1 MADNLTLK
9 ALSRLL
15 LYPEAAL
22 QDAAPHLAEAL
33 TEDGRL
39 DAATRLGL
47 IPLLRSLAGEDL
59 YDLQEAYVSL
69 FDRTRRLSLHLFEH
83 VHGESRDR
91 GQAMVDLAA
100 LYAQGGLAIDANELP
115 DFLPL
120 FLEFLATHPEA
131 EAQGLL
137 ADVDHILATL
147 EERLG
152 ERGSLYAAV
161 LTAVRHLAG
170 AEAVTAPN
178 PTSEGEADDRAAL
191 DLDALDLT
199 ALDKEW
205 EETAVTFGPGD
216 AASCGVDRFRTQLR
230 AAQRD
235 ARHPARQP
243 AA

>member
-1 MADNLTLK
+1 MDDNLTLK

-22 QDAAPHLAEAL
+22 QDAAPHIADAL
-33 TEDGRL
+33 IEDGRL
-39 DAATRLGL
+39 DAATRLAL
-47 IPLLRSLAGEDL
+47 MPLLRSLAGEDL

-91 GQAMVDLAA
+91 GQAMVDLAE
-100 LYAQGGLAIDANELP
+100 LYAKGGLAITANELP

-120 FLEFLATHPEA
+120 FLEFAATRPQAEA
-131 EAQGLL
+131 EALL
-137 ADVDHILATL
+137 GDVDHILATL
-147 EERLG
+147 EERLA
-152 ERGSLYAAV
+152 ERGSLYAPV
-161 LTAVRHLAG
+161 LTAVRRLAG
-170 AEAVTAPN
+170 AQAEAVPAAAPAR
-178 PTSEGEADDRAAL
+178 EAEDHSAL
-191 DLDALDLT
+191 DLN

-235 ARHPARQP
+235 ARDPARPPAPQP

>member
-1 MADNLTLK
+1 MDDNLTLK

-22 QDAAPHLAEAL
+22 QDAAPHIADAL
-33 TEDGRL
+33 IQDGRL
-39 DAATRLGL
+39 DAATRLAL
-47 IPLLRSLAGEDL
+47 MPLLRSLAGEDL
-59 YDLQEAYVSL
+59 YELQEAYVSL

-100 LYAQGGLAIDANELP
+100 LYEKGGLAITANELP

-120 FLEFLATHPEA
+120 FLEFAATRPQAEA
-131 EAQGLL
+131 EALL
-137 ADVDHILATL
+137 GDVDHILATL
-147 EERLG
+147 EERLA

-161 LTAVRHLAG
+161 LTAVRRLAG
-170 AEAVTAPN
+170 AEAKAIDTPAPA
-178 PTSEGEADDRAAL
+178 PACVAHTE
-191 DLDALDLT
+191 DLA

-235 ARHPARQP
+235 ARDPARQP
-243 AA
+243 APQPAA

>member
-9 ALSRLL
+9 ALSCLL
-15 LYPEAAL
+15 LYPEATL
-22 QDAAPHLAEAL
+22 QEAVPHLAEVLA
-33 TEDGRL
+33 EDGRL
-39 DAATRLGL
+39 DAATRLAL
-47 IPLLRSLAGEDL
+47 MPLLRSLAGEDL
-59 YDLQEAYVSL
+59 YDLQEVYVSL

-91 GQAMVDLAA
+91 GQAMVDLAE
-100 LYAQGGLAIDANELP
+100 LYAQGGLAITANELP

-120 FLEFLATHPEA
+120 FLEFAATRPQAEA
-131 EAQGLL
+131 EALL

-147 EERLG
+147 EERLA
-152 ERGSLYAAV
+152 ERSSLYAAV
-161 LTAVRHLAG
+161 LTAVRRLAG
-170 AEAVTAPN
+170 TEAEAPDTSATAPA
-178 PTSEGEADDRAAL
+178 PAPVPHTE
-191 DLDALDLT
+191 DLT

-235 ARHPARQP
+235 VRHPARHPAPQP